1 MPPLKK
7 LCHNTPGNVQDERQ
21 RAKGKNEGPASI
33 YMNRAEPRLDSS
45 PIDLRLQESA
55 HTAEVAETGLL
66 RLD

>member
-1 MPPLKK
+1 MYKTK
-7 LCHNTPGNVQDERQ
+7 DKERKE
-21 RAKGKNEGPASI
+21 RMRTRLLL